1 VKELKYPNG
10 SFISYCDE
18 YYKILQNSSDYS
30 ATVLDMGGDECRN
43 FYFKAY
49 GETSQLITDK
59 KKTDE
64 LNNLLESVLDKNKQL
79 P

>member
-49 GETSQLITDK
+49 GETAQLITDK
-59 KKTDE
+59 DKIKE
-64 LNNLLESVLDKNKQL
+64 LDSYLESVLNKR
-79 P
+79 